1 MVYYKATMRHS
12 EKTFQSLAHMQY
24 DLFCRGNLVGR
35 SAISFGLMVLGI
47 VNYTQWW
54 GLLLIAYAS
63 YLLSSKY
70 AAANHTAKKLAKN
83 IRDSGMEFP
92 SSRFEFQQNAMNI
105 IALPENVSSGDP
117 LSYEDILRL
126 GEDREYFYL
135 FRNQYGGYMIPK
147 TELGDKTDD
156 FRAFMEN
163 KTGKSFNVQAAP
175 VIKMLRRM
183 DIRSRQ
189 KKL

>member
-35 SAISFGLMVLGI
+35 NAISFGLMALGI

-83 IRDSGMEFP
+83 IHDSGMDFP
-92 SSRFEFQQNAMNI
+92 ASHFEFQQNAMNI

-175 VIKMLRRM
+175 FIKMLRKM
-183 DIRSRQ
+183 DVKSRQ

>member
-35 SAISFGLMVLGI
+35 NAISFGLMVLGI

-70 AAANHTAKKLAKN
+70 AAANHTAKKLAQN
-83 IRDSGMEFP
+83 IHDSGMDFP
-92 SSRFEFQQNAMNI
+92 ASRFEFQQNAMNI

-117 LSYEDILRL
+117 LAYEDILRL

-175 VIKMLRRM
+175 FIKMLRKM
-183 DIRSRQ
+183 DVKSRQ

>member
-1 MVYYKATMRHS
+1 MVYYKVTMRHS

-83 IRDSGMEFP
+83 IQDSGMDFP
-92 SSRFEFQQNAMNI
+92 ASRFEFQQNAMNI

-117 LSYEDILRL
+117 LPYEDILRL

-147 TELGDKTDD
+147 AELDKKVDD

-163 KTGKSFNVQAAP
+163 KTGRSFNVQAAP
-175 VIKMLRRM
+175 FIKLLRRM
-183 DIRSRQ
+183 DVKSRQ

>member
-35 SAISFGLMVLGI
+35 NAISFGLMVLGI

-83 IRDSGMEFP
+83 IHDSGMDFP
-92 SSRFEFQQNAMNI
+92 ASRFEFQQNAMNI
-105 IALPENVSSGDP
+105 IALPENVSSGEP
-117 LSYEDILRL
+117 LAYEDILRL

-175 VIKMLRRM
+175 FIKMLRKM
-183 DIRSRQ
+183 DVKSRQ

>member
-1 MVYYKATMRHS
+1 MD
-12 EKTFQSLAHMQY
+12 FP
-24 DLFCRGNLVGR
+24 
-35 SAISFGLMVLGI
+35 
-47 VNYTQWW
+47 
-54 GLLLIAYAS
+54 AS
-63 YLLSSKY
+63 
-70 AAANHTAKKLAKN
+70 H
-83 IRDSGMEFP
+83 
-92 SSRFEFQQNAMNI
+92 FEFQQNAMNI

-175 VIKMLRRM
+175 FIKMLRKM
-183 DIRSRQ
+183 DVKSRQ

>member
-12 EKTFQSLAHMQY
+12 EASFISLSHMQY

-35 SAISFGLMVLGI
+35 TAVSFGLMIVGI

-63 YLLSSKY
+63 YLGSSKY
-70 AAANHTAKKLAKN
+70 ASANHTARKLAKKV
-83 IRDSGMEFP
+83 RDSGMEFP
-92 SSRFEFQQNAMNI
+92 ASRFEFQENAMNI

-117 LSYEDILRL
+117 LAYADILRL
-126 GEDREYFYL
+126 GEDGKYFYL

-147 TELGDKTDD
+147 EELGGKSDD
-156 FRAFMEN
+156 FRAFIEN

-175 VIKMLRRM
+175 FVKLLRRM
-183 DIRSRQ
+183 DVKSRQ
-189 KKL
+189 KVR

>member
-24 DLFCRGNLVGR
+24 DLFCKGNLVGR
-35 SAISFGLMVLGI
+35 NAISFGLMVLGI

-83 IRDSGMEFP
+83 ILDSGMDFP
-92 SSRFEFQQNAMNI
+92 ASRFEFQQNAMNI

-117 LSYEDILRL
+117 LSYGDILRL

-147 TELGDKTDD
+147 TELGDKADD

-175 VIKMLRRM
+175 FIKMLRRM
-183 DIRSRQ
+183 DIKSRQ

>member
-1 MVYYKATMRHS
+1 MVYYSATMRHT
-12 EKTFQSLAHMQY
+12 EKTFEALAHMQY
-24 DLFCRGNLVGR
+24 DLFCKGNLVGR
-35 SAISFGLMVLGI
+35 NVISFGLMIIGI
-47 VNYTQWW
+47 LNYTQWW

-70 AAANHTAKKLAKN
+70 ASANHTARKLAKN
-83 IRDSGMEFP
+83 IHASGMEFP
-92 SSRFEFQQNAMNI
+92 ASRFEFQQNAMNI

-117 LSYEDILRL
+117 LSYDDILRL

-147 TELGDKTDD
+147 SELGEKTDD
-156 FRAFMEN
+156 FRAFMES

-175 VIKMLRRM
+175 FIKLLRRM
-183 DIRSRQ
+183 DVKSRQ
-189 KKL
+189 KLR